1 MADELNRGLR
11 ERMSR
16 AESASEAEVEWFL
29 TRAKG
34 KVPEEGEVEPA
45 LLEAAKKIRGCL
57 DELPTFHA
65 GALTLRFTPR
75 AWSPALE
82 DEFGVWTS
90 LVVRL
95 ECAMYPSEKRRSV
108 DELEA
113 AAVCRLEEAIAK
125 GQSQRERA
133 RLVKH
138 ARRHVRAAIR
148 AYVKVRGVGRCV
160 LPRAVRESL

>member
-1 MADELNRGLR
+1 MC
-11 ERMSR
+11 R
-16 AESASEAEVEWFL
+16 AESAAEAEVEWFL
-29 TRAKG
+29 TCAKG
-34 KVPEEGEVEPA
+34 KVPEEGEMEPV
-45 LLEAAKKIRGCL
+45 LREAAKEIRGWL
-57 DELPTFHA
+57 DALPTFHA
-65 GALTLRFTPR
+65 GALELRFTPR
-75 AWSPALE
+75 ARSPALE
-82 DEFGVWTS
+82 DEFGAWTG

-95 ECAMYPSEKRRSV
+95 ECATHPSEKRRSV

-125 GQSQRERA
+125 GRSPRERA
-133 RLVKH
+133 RLIQH